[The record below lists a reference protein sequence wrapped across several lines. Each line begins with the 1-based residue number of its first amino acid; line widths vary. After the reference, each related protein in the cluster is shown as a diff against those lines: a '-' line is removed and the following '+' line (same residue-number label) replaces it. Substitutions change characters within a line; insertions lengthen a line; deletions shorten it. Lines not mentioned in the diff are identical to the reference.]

1 MMRFN
6 NKVVWITGASSG
18 IGEHLAYAFAAEG
31 AKLVISSRNKKE
43 LERVKQ
49 NCNEETEIMILPMDV
64 ADFNSMAEK
73 TQSVLERFGFINI
86 LINSAGISQR
96 ALIMDTD
103 FAVDKKIMD
112 INYLGTIAVTKAV
125 LPAMMRQQFGQ
136 IVVISSVMGKLGVP
150 WRSGY
155 AASKHALHGYFDAL
169 RGELEAADIPVKI
182 TILIPGYVQSNAT
195 INALKGDGTK
205 NNTVSEANR
214 NGMDPAV
221 FAKKALAAIEAG
233 RRETAIGGKEV
244 LAIYVKRFF
253 PAVVARMMRKVKLS

>member
-1 MMRFN
+1 MSFN

-49 NCNEETEIMILPMDV
+49 NCNEETEVMILPMDV
-64 ADFNSMAEK
+64 ADFETVPEK
-73 TQSVLERFGFINI
+73 AQTVLDRFGFINV

-96 ALIMDTD
+96 SLIKDTN
-103 FAVDKKIMD
+103 FSVDKKIMEV
-112 INYLGTIAVTKAV
+112 NYLGTVAVTKAV
-125 LPAMMRQQFGQ
+125 LPAFIRQQFGH

-169 RGELEAADIPVKI
+169 RAELEAADVPVKV

-205 NNTVSEANR
+205 NNAVSEANK
-214 NGMDPAV
+214 NGLDPAI
-221 FAKKALAAIEAG
+221 FAKKALDAIRAGKREA
-233 RRETAIGGKEV
+233 AIGGKEV
-244 LAIYVKRFF
+244 YSIYAKRFF
-253 PAVVARMMRKVKLS
+253 PGFVARMVRKVRLS

>member
-1 MMRFN
+1 MSFK

-18 IGEHLAYAFAAEG
+18 IGEHLAYTFAAEG

-49 NCNEETEIMILPMDV
+49 NCKEETEIMILPMDV
-64 ADFNSMAEK
+64 ADFDSIPAK
-73 TQSVLERFGFINI
+73 AQTVLDHFGFINI

-96 ALIMDTD
+96 SLIQETD
-103 FAVDKKIMD
+103 FSVDKKI
-112 INYLGTIAVTKAV
+112 IEVNYLGTVAVTKAV
-125 LPAMMRQQFGQ
+125 LPAMIRQQFGH

-150 WRSGY
+150 WRSAY

-169 RGELEAADIPVKI
+169 RGELEAADIPIHI

-195 INALKGDGTK
+195 INALKGDGSK

-214 NGMDPAV
+214 NGMDPEV
-221 FAKKALAAIEAG
+221 FAKKALAAISAG
-233 RRETAIGGKEV
+233 KREVAIGGKEV
-244 LAIYVKRFF
+244 FSIYVKRFF
-253 PAVVARMMRKVKLS
+253 PAIVARSLKKIRLS

>member
-1 MMRFN
+1 MSFN

-18 IGEHLAYAFAAEG
+18 IGEHLAYAFAAQG

-49 NCNEETEIMILPMDV
+49 NCNEETEVMILPMDV
-64 ADFNSMAEK
+64 ADFENIPEK
-73 TQSVLERFGFINI
+73 AQTVLDRFGFINV

-96 ALIMDTD
+96 SLIKDTD
-103 FAVDKKIMD
+103 FSVDKKIMEV
-112 INYLGTIAVTKAV
+112 NYLGTVAVTKAV
-125 LPAMMRQQFGQ
+125 LPAFIRQQFGH

-169 RGELEAADIPVKI
+169 RAELEAADVPVKV

-205 NNTVSEANR
+205 NNTVSEANK
-214 NGMDPAV
+214 NGLDPAV
-221 FAKKALAAIEAG
+221 FAKKALDAIRTGKREA
-233 RRETAIGGKEV
+233 AIGGKEV
-244 LAIYVKRFF
+244 YSIYAKRFF
-253 PAVVARMMRKVKLS
+253 PGFVARMVRKVRLS

>member
-1 MMRFN
+1 MSFK

-49 NCNEETEIMILPMDV
+49 NCNEQTEVLILPMDV
-64 ADFNSMAEK
+64 ADFPAIAEK
-73 TQSVLERFGFINI
+73 AQKVLDRYDFINI

-103 FAVDKKIMD
+103 FTVDKKI
-112 INYLGTIAVTKAV
+112 IEVNYLGTVAVTKAV
-125 LPAMMRQQFGQ
+125 LPAMIRQQFGH

-169 RGELEAADIPVKI
+169 RAELEAADIPVKV

-195 INALKGDGTK
+195 INALKGDGTR
-205 NNTVSEANR
+205 NNQVSEANK
-214 NGMDPAV
+214 NGMDPAL
-221 FAKKALAAIEAG
+221 FAKKALQAIQSG
-233 RRETAIGGKEV
+233 KREVAIGGKEV
-244 LAIYVKRFF
+244 FSIYVKRFF
-253 PAVVARMMRKVKLS
+253 PGFVARMVRKVRLS